1 MAVVNGLVMVEGLP
15 GSGRSTT
22 ARGIASWLADQQVEV
37 EHWAEGRVD
46 HPVDHPVGAEQVVVL
61 ETADLLALAAES
73 PAMSQALLRA
83 AEQHGDVWL
92 VRQERHPDL
101 PLALVERIVDAARGT
116 RVPADVS
123 TALVADRWERFGATL
138 PRGVHVWESVL
149 LRSPDADVVA
159 RLVEAVRPHAPALVY
174 LDHERDAASTRQG
187 QRRGQELAVVEALD
201 LPTLVV
207 PVGDGRW
214 DDHESAVRDFVAD
227 HLGLGDRPGLTESEQ
242 VA

>member
-1 MAVVNGLVMVEGLP
+1 VAVVNGLVMVEGQP

-37 EHWAEGRVD
+37 EHWAEGHSD
-46 HPVDHPVGAEQVVVL
+46 DPVDHAVGAEQVVVL

-73 PAMSQALLRA
+73 PAMSQALLGA

-101 PLALVERIVDAARGT
+101 PPALVERLVDAARGT

-123 TALVADRWERFGATL
+123 TALVADRWEPFGATL
-138 PRGVHVWESVL
+138 PRGVHVWESVP

-159 RLVEAVRPHAPALVY
+159 RL
-174 LDHERDAASTRQG
+174 
-187 QRRGQELAVVEALD
+187 VEALD